1 MKELFA
7 VIERWRRLSLSWDR
21 NCAMFAA
28 DCVLAQTGRDP
39 IGDVREKMTGA
50 RGLADVLREGDGSLQ
65 SVVTRRLGPQ
75 VGPRLA
81 RRGDIVGLD
90 RCGMHLGVCV
100 GSTALF
106 LDADGLKSVPMRE
119 VACAWAV
126 PRG

>member
-7 VIERWRRLSLSWDR
+7 TIERWRRLSLSWDR

-39 IGDVREKMTGA
+39 IGDVRHKMTGA

-75 VGPRLA
+75 VSPRLA
-81 RRGDIVGLD
+81 KRGDIVGLD
-90 RCGMHLGVCV
+90 RRGMHLGVCV
-100 GSTALF
+100 GSTALM
-106 LDADGLKSVPMRE
+106 LDDIGLKPVPMRE
-119 VACAWAV
+119 IACVWAV
-126 PRG
+126 RRG